1 MKKNYFM
8 IFLCKLSL
16 SAWAIITKYCRVGH
30 FNNINFYF
38 LTILEIGKS
47 KIKVLTEFSSW

>member
-38 LTILEIGKS
+38 LTILEVGKS